1 MSRAVARRFTRL
13 WSKVSRGGRAAI
25 WSKVEPPPPV
35 RLWHAWV
42 RRGLSSWAAR
52 RLGRF
57 CRRGARAFAVGA
69 KRLRTA
75 PLRAAALEC
84 WVLADVSVLDTTAK
98 QLKPVLAAL
107 RFVLKSKQLKRQLA
121 RCCCGWVS
129 VYAVVYAASR
139 ILARKTAPRRL
150 AQEKRGGNDYS
161 LKGSRLELPQRR
173 AVALPPRD
181 AAKPPR
187 SAPRGQNTARRPPK
201 NNLKH
206 RA

>member
-1 MSRAVARRFTRL
+1 MARVGPARPLVA
-13 WSKVSRGGRAAI
+13 GG
-25 WSKVEPPPPV
+25 
-35 RLWHAWV
+35 
-42 RRGLSSWAAR
+42 G

-57 CRRGARAFAVGA
+57 CLPRGARARVRLLLSGCGRRRCVQQRWSVGPSPTF
-69 KRLRTA
+69 LR
-75 PLRAAALEC
+75 
-84 WVLADVSVLDTTAK
+84 DTTAK

-107 RFVLKSKQLKRQLA
+107 RFVLKSKRPKRHFA

-187 SAPRGQNTARRPPK
+187 SAPRGRNTARRPPK
-201 NNLKH
+201 NN
-206 RA
+206 